1 MGVLTLLLVTA
12 SLSLAHDDACSPF
25 STLSGKPGPS
35 LPSYTPKAQ
44 IRKPA
49 PNFSATAWSN
59 GKFTKS
65 TLSDYIG
72 KYVVL
77 FFYPLDF
84 TFVCPTEI
92 LSFNDYADEF
102 EKNDAVLLGI
112 SVDSHY
118 VHREYTL
125 KSREHGGLGPIKI
138 PLLSDLDKS
147 IGKDYGVY
155 LDFSDDAGVNLRGTF
170 IIDRS
175 GILRHSSINDL
186 PVGRNIPEI
195 LRLVQAFQYTDRHGE
210 VCPSAWSPGSATL
223 VPDHES
229 DRLQEY
235 WRTQLSRPKAKD

>member
-1 MGVLTLLLVTA
+1 MVVLSVLLVTGC
-12 SLSLAHDDACSPF
+12 LALFHEDACSP
-25 STLSGKPGPS
+25 SSNIPLIPSPS
-35 LPSYTPKAQ
+35 LPSYVPKAQ

-49 PNFSATAWSN
+49 PGFSAMAWQSGN
-59 GKFTKS
+59 FTKVS
-65 TLSDYIG
+65 LSEFIG

-92 LSFNDYADEF
+92 LSFNDFADEF
-102 EKNDAVLLGI
+102 AKFDTVLLGI

-155 LDFSDDAGVNLRGTF
+155 LDFSDDAGVDLRGTF

-235 WRTQLSRPKAKD
+235 WRTQMARPKP